1 MFETAFGALIIGFI
15 SLVIAKIGF
24 SIKAK
29 NSWQLV
35 VGVLLVCLGFGGFA
49 YAVYR
54 VYDRSMVQEALD
66 KERERAAIA
75 AAIAADSIADAQRR
89 SDATKIKPIPSMID
103 TATGCEYLVAPNGSL
118 TPRMDSTGKQVC
130 K

>member
-1 MFETAFGALIIGFI
+1 MFETSFGALIVVFV
-15 SLVIAKIGF
+15 SLVILKIGF

-29 NSWQLV
+29 GLWQRLV
-35 VGVLLVCLGFGGFA
+35 VVLLVCLGFGGVG

-54 VYDRSMVQEALD
+54 VWDRSKIQEAL
-66 KERERAAIA
+66 EEEQMRVAIV
-75 AAIAADSIADAQRR
+75 ADSIADAQRR
-89 SDATKIKPIPSMID
+89 IDATKIKPIPSMVD

-118 TPRMDSTGKQVC
+118 APRMDSTGKQVC

>member
-1 MFETAFGALIIGFI
+1 MFETSFGALIIAFI

-29 NSWQLV
+29 DLWQLV
-35 VGVLLVCLGFGGFA
+35 VGVLFVCLGFCGFA

-54 VYDRSMVQEALD
+54 VYDRSMVQEALE
-66 KERERAAIA
+66 KERVRV
-75 AAIAADSIADAQRR
+75 AIAADSIADAQRR
-89 SDATKIKPIPSMID
+89 SDATKIKPIASMVD

-118 TPRMDSTGKQVC
+118 APRMDSTGKQVC